1 MQRLDKIV
9 INRLQRRDQSQL
21 AGETF
26 FANIASIA
34 NIANIAMVKFYQ
46 GGGGLSLQI

>member
-21 AGETF
+21 AGKTF
-26 FANIASIA
+26 LQILQVLQVDIA
-34 NIANIAMVKFYQ
+34 NIGEV
-46 GGGGLSLQI
+46 LSR